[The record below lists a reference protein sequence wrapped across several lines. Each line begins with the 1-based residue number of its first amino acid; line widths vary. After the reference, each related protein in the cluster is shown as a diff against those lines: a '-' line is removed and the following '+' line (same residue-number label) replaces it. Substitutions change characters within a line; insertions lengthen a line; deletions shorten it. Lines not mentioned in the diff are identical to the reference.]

1 LLIKKNIPTYSLFG
15 HYTVPHMSFL
25 PTDST
30 LYQFPKIHGCNN
42 GNDDVAIVLGAS
54 VRLVGSGL
62 PREGRLEVY
71 YNGQWG
77 TVCNDRFGDS
87 DATVACVQL
96 GLG

>member
-1 LLIKKNIPTYSLFG
+1 MTRLSLF
-15 HYTVPHMSFL
+15 
-25 PTDST
+25 
-30 LYQFPKIHGCNN
+30 
-42 GNDDVAIVLGAS
+42 LGAAL
-54 VRLVGSGL
+54 RLVGSGL

-77 TVCNDRFGDS
+77 TVCDDSFGQL

>member
-1 LLIKKNIPTYSLFG
+1 
-15 HYTVPHMSFL
+15 MSFL

-30 LYQFPKIHGCNN
+30 LYQFPEIHGRNN

-62 PREGRLEVY
+62 QREGRLEVY

-77 TVCNDRFGDS
+77 TVCDDSFGDS

>member
-1 LLIKKNIPTYSLFG
+1 MFG

-30 LYQFPKIHGCNN
+30 LYQFPKIHGRNN

-77 TVCNDRFGDS
+77 TVCDDHFGDS